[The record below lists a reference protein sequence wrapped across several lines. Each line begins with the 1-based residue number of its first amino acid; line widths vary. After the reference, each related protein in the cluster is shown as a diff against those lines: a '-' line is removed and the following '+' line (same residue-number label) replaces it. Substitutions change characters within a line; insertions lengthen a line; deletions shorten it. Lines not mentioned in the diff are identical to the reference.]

1 MATYGFLVNKLIR
14 KVNEVETTSAT
25 FNTAI
30 GVTATAKDAIID
42 ALDTIYNRKY
52 KWPFMAVV
60 QNVTIP
66 LGATSMSFE
75 ADMLSVDWSSFIV
88 MPEASTSFRGAWLQV
103 LNTDEYYRYHMLSD
117 IEKLAN
123 DPTNSGGN
131 SPRYVV
137 YTEDGGNK
145 GYTVSPPNQTGASLT
160 LTYKYYRKPVRPEAF
175 DDEVDIPDE
184 WQYVLMARALWYM
197 YVFYDN
203 NDRADRLDVEFKDAF
218 KDMVTELLTNQ
229 NHHVYSGQVEQIGPN
244 AFGSKYLR

>member
-75 ADMLSVDWSSFIV
+75 ADML
-88 MPEASTSFRGAWLQV
+88 
-103 LNTDEYYRYHMLSD
+103 
-117 IEKLAN
+117 
-123 DPTNSGGN
+123 
-131 SPRYVV
+131 
-137 YTEDGGNK
+137 
-145 GYTVSPPNQTGASLT
+145 
-160 LTYKYYRKPVRPEAF
+160 
-175 DDEVDIPDE
+175 
-184 WQYVLMARALWYM
+184 
-197 YVFYDN
+197 
-203 NDRADRLDVEFKDAF
+203 
-218 KDMVTELLTNQ
+218 
-229 NHHVYSGQVEQIGPN
+229 
-244 AFGSKYLR
+244 